1 VHICVY
7 VYIFNV
13 NANGDQCSL
22 FGVNFLQVFNLKNKI
37 STARKNFGEKMILIH
52 HISKYV
58 VGIARYLQQVP
69 SSSKNIKGSLN

>member
-1 VHICVY
+1 
-7 VYIFNV
+7 
-13 NANGDQCSL
+13 
-22 FGVNFLQVFNLKNKI
+22 LQVFNLKNKI

-52 HISKYV
+52 HISKYI